1 MRLSIANK
9 INISFGRETMVKLL
23 LCTIWAVVIIGYSKG
38 IINKIP
44 VLGDFSELVQA
55 SMIVIP
61 LLLAL
66 PALINKFCLAD
77 YLFYF
82 IWVIYYLSCYIAYP
96 GNTFYLNENIFI
108 CLCCVFPYYFIGRLT
123 DINVMFNWFVLLSA
137 ACVLMDLFYYLAYAP
152 SNKNMA
158 EMDLADNMYRAY
170 RSLPNV
176 AMLLW
181 ATLDKFRVWKCILS
195 FLGLLFLLS
204 CGTRGPLA
212 CLVFF
217 CIIYFLF
224 FMNFKGAIYVKGII
238 VSVILFIIFF
248 IKEIVQVL
256 ALTFLNLNLS
266 TRILEKFITG
276 DLGNDSQRSGL
287 RDILYSV
294 LDNGDHFFGLGFF
307 GCRNYGVIYPH
318 FLPLDLA
325 TTFGYFVGYTL
336 FALLM
341 VLVGG
346 AIWCARSQRSR
357 AFILVLCSISV
368 IKLMFSNTFVLEP
381 YLFMLIGVSVS
392 EISNVITYERKHQ

>member
-1 MRLSIANK
+1 
-9 INISFGRETMVKLL
+9 
-23 LCTIWAVVIIGYSKG
+23 
-38 IINKIP
+38 
-44 VLGDFSELVQA
+44 
-55 SMIVIP
+55 
-61 LLLAL
+61 
-66 PALINKFCLAD
+66 
-77 YLFYF
+77 
-82 IWVIYYLSCYIAYP
+82 
-96 GNTFYLNENIFI
+96 
-108 CLCCVFPYYFIGRLT
+108 
-123 DINVMFNWFVLLSA
+123 
-137 ACVLMDLFYYLAYAP
+137 
-152 SNKNMA
+152 
-158 EMDLADNMYRAY
+158 
-170 RSLPNV
+170 
-176 AMLLW
+176 
-181 ATLDKFRVWKCILS
+181 
-195 FLGLLFLLS
+195 
-204 CGTRGPLA
+204 
-212 CLVFF
+212 
-217 CIIYFLF
+217 
-224 FMNFKGAIYVKGII
+224 MNFKGAIYVKGII
-238 VSVILFIIFF
+238 VSVILVIIFF